1 MTFIAPK
8 EDGRYCI
15 SNGKDQAL
23 KLWDLRMMVSDES
36 FDKLRL
42 DKVDYGIPG
51 WDYRCVACQSSSWRA
66 AANQLSTQAS
76 VLLEAEFVPLSE
88 VVPRSC

>member
-1 MTFIAPK
+1 MAPK
-8 EDGRYCI
+8 GDGRYCI

-23 KLWDLRMMVSDES
+23 KLWDLRKMVSDES

-51 WDYRCVACQSSSWRA
+51 WDYRQAYYSKPSSSL
-66 AANQLSTQAS
+66 LSG
-76 VLLEAEFVPLSE
+76 
-88 VVPRSC
+88 VVPGPC